1 MEKVKIQSVVDSG
14 KKTKDG
20 NPMISVVL
28 EDGRKCTS
36 FSSDALN
43 WSGEMELDVRLG
55 QKIGDIQYYNIFALQ
70 NKKSTFPQ
78 KDFTFEKRNASL
90 QRAIET
96 AVLMNKTTISITS
109 IEILSVAE
117 KYYQY
122 LNTK

>member
-20 NPMISVVL
+20 NPLISVVL

-36 FSSDALN
+36 FSSYALN

-55 QKIGDIQYYNIFALQ
+55 QKIGDTQYYNIFAPQ
-70 NKKSTFPQ
+70 NKKSTFSQ

-122 LNTK
+122 LNKK

>member
-1 MEKVKIQSVVDSG
+1 MEKVKIQSVLDSG

-20 NPMISVVL
+20 NPLISVIL

-36 FSSDALN
+36 FNSDALS

-55 QKIGDIQYYNIFALQ
+55 QKVGEIQYYNIFSPQ
-70 NKKSTFPQ
+70 NKKSTFYP

-96 AVLMNKTTISITS
+96 AVVMNKTTTS

-122 LNTK
+122 LNSK

>member
-1 MEKVKIQSVVDSG
+1 MEKVKIQSVADSG

-20 NPMISVVL
+20 NPLISVIL

-36 FSSDALN
+36 FSSDSLN

-55 QKIGDIQYYNIFALQ
+55 QKVGDTQYHNIFAPQ
-70 NKKSTFPQ
+70 NKKGTFTQ

-96 AVLMNKTTISITS
+96 AVLMNKTTTS

-122 LNTK
+122 LNSK

>member
-1 MEKVKIQSVVDSG
+1 MEKVKIQSVTDSG

-20 NPMISVVL
+20 NPLISVIL

-36 FSSDALN
+36 FTVDALN

-55 QKIGDIQYYNIFALQ
+55 QKIADTQYYNIFAPQ
-70 NKKSTFPQ
+70 IKKNTFAQ
-78 KDFTFEKRNASL
+78 KDYTFEKRNASL

-96 AVLMNKTTISITS
+96 AVLMNKPTTSV
-109 IEILSVAE
+109 EILFVAE

-122 LNTK
+122 LNSK

>member
-1 MEKVKIQSVVDSG
+1 MEKVKIQSVSDSG
-14 KKTKDG
+14 RKTKDG
-20 NPMISVVL
+20 NPLISVIL

-43 WSGEMELDVRLG
+43 WSGEMELDVKLG
-55 QKIGDIQYYNIFALQ
+55 KKIGEIQYYNIFTPQ
-70 NKKSTFPQ
+70 NKKSTFLQ

-96 AVLMNKTTISITS
+96 AVVMNKTRTS
-109 IEILSVAE
+109 SEILSVAE

-122 LNTK
+122 LNSK

>member
-1 MEKVKIQSVVDSG
+1 MEKVKIQSVADSG

-20 NPMISVVL
+20 NPLISVIL

-36 FSSDALN
+36 FSSDSLN

-55 QKIGDIQYYNIFALQ
+55 QKIGDIQYHNIFAPQ
-70 NKKSTFPQ
+70 NKKGTFTQ

-96 AVLMNKTTISITS
+96 AVLMNKTITS
-109 IEILSVAE
+109 IEVLSVAE

-122 LNTK
+122 LNSK

>member
-1 MEKVKIQSVVDSG
+1 MEKVKIQSVSDSG
-14 KKTKDG
+14 RKTKDG
-20 NPMISVVL
+20 NPLISVIL

-43 WSGEMELDVRLG
+43 WSGEMELDVKLG
-55 QKIGDIQYYNIFALQ
+55 QKIGEIQYYNIFTPQ
-70 NKKSTFPQ
+70 NKKSTFLQ

-96 AVLMNKTTISITS
+96 AVVMNKTRTS
-109 IEILSVAE
+109 SEILSVAE

-122 LNTK
+122 LNSK